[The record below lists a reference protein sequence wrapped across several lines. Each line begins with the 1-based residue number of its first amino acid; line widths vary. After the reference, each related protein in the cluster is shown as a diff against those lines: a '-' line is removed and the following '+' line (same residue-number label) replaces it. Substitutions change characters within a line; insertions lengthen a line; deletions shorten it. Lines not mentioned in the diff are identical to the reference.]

1 MTPVKYFLDWSIGLG
16 SGIFQ
21 KLSVTLGQK
30 FEIAEIGEIIT
41 EMQFGVL
48 KWVIGAHIWLQL
60 LIFTKNVSLNIT
72 IDHYYD
78 WLVIVPHRGN
88 KTPFSINFDISESK
102 ITKHIFSSITNHV

>member
-1 MTPVKYFLDWSIGLG
+1 MYVMTPVKKILDWSIGLG

-41 EMQFGVL
+41 EMQFRVL

-78 WLVIVPHRGN
+78 WLVIKPHLDD
-88 KTPFSINFDISESK
+88 KTPFPSK
-102 ITKHIFSSITNHV
+102 F